1 MPKRRKNLKN
11 LEKAKSVSANT
22 SPASLKK
29 PRLNPRE
36 RQLSRFYEPLVLL
49 YTLGST
55 RGEHTAAALSPDE
68 NICELPLKELRRRF
82 LNELAYVC
90 DYNKGGDTVTAIGLE
105 STPQRY
111 VFWVGAN
118 TSPQKKIVP
127 FLEALLAKL
136 RGISSA
142 ATSKV
147 QEEADNIAIE
157 CIKFGTLR
165 INKYRQLLKPLLKKC
180 QENLAKSQSEESRF
194 RDPSYSSAPSRIS
207 LRLLISV
214 YSSVT
219 GLAEWLKR
227 LEDLQREPTS
237 LCRFAYDSRKSEFMR
252 LLATLSVEPPYKS
265 SRDAVHITFGLMR
278 HYIGRLGHHIRAVKA
293 LVSCASRLADILY
306 SFKVCSVST
315 PAKSA
320 SPLPVDGKTRLDSI
334 IVRMLPA
341 GSPDLERYQ
350 QALAEMDVKYQL
362 FHRFLDNYTNP
373 NFLPRVHAEIQVH
386 EHFHKNKLHFADADR
401 YIACSKSACFCCL
414 LYFRYH
420 PEQFVEPASHRK
432 IYLNWRPPDLDAVCD
447 TISENFQRDILNSMT
462 RDIRREAL
470 YQIGQKM
477 APPAWHPDS
486 VTGITESVRQEKE
499 IELSADVGEASALT
513 SSSDIFDYRSISD
526 DSGVGHL
533 RVGDDGD
540 SPRCS
545 GQVSLQLEPTFV
557 WTDCESDSDQ
567 EGGVPL

>member
-1 MPKRRKNLKN
+1 MPKRKKNRKNLG
-11 LEKAKSVSANT
+11 KAKSVPANT
-22 SPASLKK
+22 SPASPKK
-29 PRLNPRE
+29 PRLDPRE

-68 NICELPLKELRRRF
+68 NICELPLEELRRRF
-82 LNELAYVC
+82 LSELAYVC
-90 DYNKGGDTVTAIGLE
+90 DYDKGGDTVTAIGLE

-118 TSPQKKIVP
+118 TNPQKRIVP
-127 FLEALLAKL
+127 FLETLLAKL
-136 RGISSA
+136 RDTSTA
-142 ATSKV
+142 ATSKAP
-147 QEEADNIAIE
+147 EEADNIAIE
-157 CIKFGTLR
+157 CIKFGTPR
-165 INKYRQLLKPLLKKC
+165 INKYKQHLNLLLKRC
-180 QENLAKSQSEESRF
+180 QGNLAKSQSEEM
-194 RDPSYSSAPSRIS
+194 
-207 LRLLISV
+207 V
-214 YSSVT
+214 
-219 GLAEWLKR
+219 GLAEWLKK

-265 SRDAVHITFGLMR
+265 SRDAIHITFGLVR

-306 SFKVCSVST
+306 SFKVCSIST

-320 SPLPVDGKTRLDSI
+320 SPPLVDEKTRLDSI

-350 QALAEMDVKYQL
+350 QALADMDVKYQL
-362 FHRFLDNYTNP
+362 SRRFLDNYTNP
-373 NFLPRVHAEIQVH
+373 NFLPRVHAEIQVL
-386 EHFHKNKLHFADADR
+386 EHFHKDKLHFADADR

-414 LYFRYH
+414 LYFRHH
-420 PEQFVEPASHRK
+420 PEHFVEPASHRK

-447 TISENFQRDILNSMT
+447 TISQNFQRDILNLMT
-462 RDIRREAL
+462 RDIRNEAL
-470 YQIGQKM
+470 HQIEQKM
-477 APPAWHPDS
+477 APPTWHPDS
-486 VTGITESVRQEKE
+486 VTGITESVQQEKK
-499 IELSADVGEASALT
+499 IELGADVGEALVLT
-513 SSSDIFDYRSISD
+513 GSSDIFDYGSISD
-526 DSGVGHL
+526 DSGADDL
-533 RVGDDGD
+533 RIGDDGG

-545 GQVSLQLEPTFV
+545 SQVNLQPEPASV
-557 WTDCESDSDQ
+557 WADCESDSDQ